1 MGAGNAGS
9 NGGGRTD
16 AGPKRTTASKYTA
29 PKAIGVDKFGNTI
42 MSSGSVSQ
50 INESGKKTYDFGN
63 FQNKK
68 YKEKQSGP
76 LVLKPLEPLFDA
88 GSKKTRTFFTDKVLS
103 SDKAKKNIGY
113 TKEEFANLSAVK
125 QDEVAKKFRTNRN
138 AGLTDAYGNVKPGY
152 SKDTIKVSKPDGTFT
167 TKEVIRRTDGGGGDN
182 QPVIV
187 QKNVGGKTI
196 QTTEAKVEEDKKE
209 ATQYDERVTKKKGRS
224 KNILTSKQGVMK
236 TSADYS
242 LGKKS
247 LLGQV
252 V

>member
-1 MGAGNAGS
+1 MGSPSAS
-9 NGGGRTD
+9 TGGGRTD
-16 AGPKRTTASKYTA
+16 VGPKRTTASKYTA

-68 YKEKQSGP
+68 YKEKQGGP
-76 LVLKPLEPLFDA
+76 IVLRPFEPFFDA
-88 GSKKTRTFFTDKVLS
+88 GSKKTRTFFTDKVLA

-113 TKEEFANLSAVK
+113 TKDEFSKLSEKK
-125 QDEVAKKFRTNRN
+125 QEQVYKGYIDNRSSN
-138 AGLTDAYGNVKPGY
+138 KTDAYGNTL
-152 SKDTIKVSKPDGTFT
+152 S
-167 TKEVIRRTDGGGGDN
+167 GGNDNSNNN

-187 QKNVGGKTI
+187 QKNVGGQTV

-224 KNILTSKQGVMK
+224 RNILTSKQGVMK

>member
-1 MGAGNAGS
+1 MGAGPAGS
-9 NGGGRTD
+9 GSGGRTD
-16 AGPKRTTASKYTA
+16 AGPNRTTASKYTA
-29 PKAIGVDKFGNTI
+29 PKAMGVDKFGNTI

-68 YKEKQSGP
+68 YKEKQGGP
-76 LVLKPLEPLFDA
+76 LVLRPLEPLFDA
-88 GSKKTRTFFTDKVLS
+88 GSKKTRTFFTDKVLA

-113 TKEEFANLSAVK
+113 TKDEFSKLSEKK
-125 QDEVAKKFRTNRN
+125 QEQVYKGYLDNRSSN
-138 AGLTDAYGNVKPGY
+138 KTDAYGNTL
-152 SKDTIKVSKPDGTFT
+152 S
-167 TKEVIRRTDGGGGDN
+167 GGNDNSNNNNN

-187 QKNVGGKTI
+187 QKNVGGKTV
-196 QTTEAKVEEDKKE
+196 QTTESKVAEEKKE
-209 ATQYDERVTKKKGRS
+209 ATEYDERQTKKKGRS
-224 KNILTSKQGVMK
+224 KNILTSKQGIIK

>member
-9 NGGGRTD
+9 TGGGGGGVGP
-16 AGPKRTTASKYTA
+16 AGMTGTTTVAGKTKRTYGKTKDAQKTSERYEFRNRGATKLDNQ
-29 PKAIGVDKFGNTI
+29 KIIGSLALLK
-42 MSSGSVSQ
+42 
-50 INESGKKTYDFGN
+50 
-63 FQNKK
+63 
-68 YKEKQSGP
+68 GP
-76 LVLKPLEPLFDA
+76 LKA
-88 GSKKTRTFFTDKVLS
+88 GTKVNRDFFTDRVLGS
-103 SDKAKKNIGY
+103 KNFKGMSKKDFLNKTEMQQEMIYGDY
-113 TKEEFANLSAVK
+113 MKGRQLGK
-125 QDEVAKKFRTNRN
+125 
-138 AGLTDAYGNVKPGY
+138 TDAYGN
-152 SKDTIKVSKPDGTFT
+152 TISQNNNDNN
-167 TKEVIRRTDGGGGDN
+167 N

-187 QKNVGGKTI
+187 QKNVGGQTV